1 VREGTA
7 FFSPD
12 TLPDDLF
19 RDWWQIAPTEAQVAA
34 QLALEQKGKDQEER
48 AALVAAWRER
58 NPTATCS
65 DRVAFLLA
73 DLERTWA

>member
-7 FFSPD
+7 FFNPD

-19 RDWWQIAPTEAQVAA
+19 RDWWQIAPSEAQVAA

-48 AALVAAWRER
+48 AALIATWRER